1 MEAVDDL
8 SSLLTD
14 LGRRYG
20 NATAVF
26 DDRGTTSFARLD
38 EAAARWAN
46 ALAAAGAGR
55 GTTVA
60 LLAAN
65 SATWLAVAFGVWR
78 AGATLVPVSTFATAN
93 EIATTLD
100 HADASLLILE
110 SGFGSRDLVADVVS
124 LRSEGAIRTAV
135 LLDGPGREGILGVDD
150 FLDAP
155 PRKPDAPVA
164 ADDVAC
170 ILYTSGTTGRP
181 KGVRLTHRSILA
193 TIAPTAAVSGLG
205 SGDRVLSSLPLF
217 WVAGLVIRTLPT
229 LACGSALI
237 FLRRFT
243 AEAAVAVLRRQRP
256 TGIHLRPPQ
265 VAAILASEGTDT
277 DLFASVRRGNG
288 RRDWFQG
295 ALHAEATLVTG
306 YGMTEMSGYVTALDY
321 RDSETERARGV
332 GTTLPGVDVRIVDDG
347 GAPLSPGATGR
358 IQVRGPGMFAGYHK
372 EPAGTGM
379 TPDGWFDTGDL
390 GTVDADGR
398 FAFSGRSKDLL
409 RVKGINVSP
418 LEVEAVLG
426 EHPDIESIYVVGV
439 PEGAL
444 EQRVVAL
451 VVLKE
456 GGTELPEEALRA
468 LAREMLSTYKRPETY
483 LRIDR
488 ARVPFGATSKPQRS
502 ALARLAEDL
511 SD

>member
-1 MEAVDDL
+1 MEDVDHL
-8 SSLLTD
+8 SSLLAS
-14 LGRRYG
+14 LGNRFG
-20 NATAVF
+20 SATAIV
-26 DDRGTTSFARLD
+26 DETGATSFAQLD
-38 EAAARWAN
+38 EAAERWAR
-46 ALAAAGAGR
+46 ALAAAGAGP
-55 GTTVA
+55 GTAVA
-60 LLAAN
+60 LLAGN

-78 AGATLVPVSTFATAN
+78 AGATLVPVSTFATPN
-93 EIATTLD
+93 EIAITLD
-100 HADASLLILE
+100 HADASLVILE
-110 SGFGSRDLVADVVS
+110 SGFGSRDLISAVGS
-124 LRSEGAIRTAV
+124 LLSEGTIRCAI
-135 LLDGPGREGILGVDD
+135 LLDGPGRDGIVGADEFLAQPNHKPQEVVD
-150 FLDAP
+150 
-155 PRKPDAPVA
+155 PDGI
-164 ADDVAC
+164 AC

-193 TIAPTAAVSGLG
+193 TVPPTAALSGLCP
-205 SGDRVLSSLPLF
+205 GDRVLSSLPLF

-243 AEAAVAVLRRQRP
+243 AESAVALLRRHRP

-265 VAAILASEGTDT
+265 VAAILAAEGTDT

-295 ALHAEATLVTG
+295 ALAAEATLVTG

-321 RDSETERARGV
+321 RDSEAERARGV
-332 GTTLPGVDVRIVDDG
+332 GAALPGVDVRIVDAG
-347 GAPLSPGATGR
+347 GALLPPGSTGC

-379 TPDGWFDTGDL
+379 TADGWFDTGDL
-390 GTVDADGR
+390 GSVDADGR
-398 FAFSGRSKDLL
+398 FTFSGRSKDLL

-426 EHPDIESIYVVGV
+426 THPDVESIYVVGV
-439 PEGAL
+439 PEGGL
-444 EQRVVAL
+444 EQKLVAL

-456 GGTELPEEALRA
+456 EGGALPEEGLRA
-468 LAREMLSTYKRPETY
+468 LARERLSAYKRPETY

-488 ARVPFGATSKPQRS
+488 ASVPFGATSKPQRS
-502 ALARLAEDL
+502 ALARIAEEL
-511 SD
+511 PN